1 MKFEEMGLEES
12 ILNSLQRIDFESPT
26 KIQEEAI
33 PLIQAGHD
41 VFGQSATGSG
51 KTAAFGIPL
60 LEKMENGKGI
70 QALILEP
77 TRELANQVAAEL
89 KKFSR
94 FKKVKIVTVYGGVS
108 FQPQIKGLKTSEVV
122 VGTPGRVMDLMGKG
136 HMPLDNIKLFVLDE
150 ADKMIDMGFFDDMV
164 RIADKT
170 PENRQTLLF
179 SATMP
184 EKLKY
189 IRKKFSHK
197 AKVVESSFKVRDDIL
212 KQSFIEVPYTKKFSL
227 LMHLLMKE
235 RPELSI
241 VFCNARH
248 EADDVAWNL
257 KEQGINARALHGGMP
272 QNKREKTMHQF
283 HDKRID
289 VLVATDVA
297 GRGIDIKDVTH
308 IFNYSIPSNSEDYAN
323 RIGRTARAGEMGVA
337 ISLLSRDDHDA
348 FRRVQHTFSYDIEE
362 MEVPNFQILPFKK
375 HEYSRSSGG
384 QKKSYGGRGGGD
396 RRGPPRGG
404 PRRTNEGP
412 PKYRSSKPYKK
423 RE

>member
-33 PLIQAGHD
+33 PLIKAGHD

-60 LEKMENGKGI
+60 LEKMEKGKGV

-77 TRELANQVAAEL
+77 TRELANQVASEL

-94 FKKVKIVTVYGGVS
+94 FKKVNIVTVYGGVS
-108 FQPQIKGLKTSEVV
+108 FQPQIKGIKASEVV
-122 VGTPGRVMDLMGKG
+122 VGTPGRVIDLMGKG
-136 HMPLDNIKLFVLDE
+136 HLRLDDIKLFVLDE

-164 RIADKT
+164 RIAKQT
-170 PENRQTLLF
+170 PETRQTLLF

-189 IRKKFSHK
+189 IRQRFSHK
-197 AKVVESSFKVRDDIL
+197 AKVVEAAFKVHDDIL
-212 KQSFIEVPYTKKFSL
+212 KQYYIEVSYTKKFSL
-227 LMHLLMKE
+227 LVHLLTKE
-235 RPELSI
+235 APELSI
-241 VFCNARH
+241 IFCNARH

-257 KEQGINARALHGGMP
+257 KELGINARALHGGMP
-272 QNKREKTMHQF
+272 QNKREKTIRQF
-283 HDKRID
+283 HDKRIE

-297 GRGIDIKDVTH
+297 GRGLDIKDVTH
-308 IFNYSIPSNSEDYAN
+308 IFNYSIPNNSEDYAN
-323 RIGRTARAGEMGVA
+323 RIGRTARAGETGVA

-362 MEVPNFQILPFKK
+362 LDIPNFQTLPFKK
-375 HEYSRSSGG
+375 HEYGSSKGAPT
-384 QKKSYGGRGGGD
+384 KKGFK
-396 RRGPPRGG
+396 G
-404 PRRTNEGP
+404 PRKPYRTGAPREDAGQP
-412 PKYRSSKPYKK
+412 RFFAAKPYKK
-423 RE
+423 KK